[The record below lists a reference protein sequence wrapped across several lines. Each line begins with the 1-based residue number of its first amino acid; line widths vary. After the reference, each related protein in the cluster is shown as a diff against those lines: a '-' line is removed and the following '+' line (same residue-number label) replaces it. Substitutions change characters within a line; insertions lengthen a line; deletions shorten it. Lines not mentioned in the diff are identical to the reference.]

1 MGLLAFLFSWDL
13 GALWSNPLALVFYV
27 FSVWMLV
34 DAFRQEQWMWVVF
47 IIIFPI
53 INAPLYFFLVYRQ
66 RSGGGGFKFAG
77 GSDKKRIK
85 ELEQQIHHLDKAHHY
100 FELADILFRQGKYLE
115 AEKNYLASLEREP
128 DDIDA
133 RAHLGHCL
141 MALKRFG
148 EAKDR
153 FEDVCMEDPKHEY
166 GRSLIA
172 LGECKTEL
180 GEDESAIDI
189 WEQAIKQNAYA
200 QPRVRLAEALLREG
214 SEEKKIRA
222 RQLVEDVLR
231 EETHTP
237 EFQRKQEA
245 EWVGRARK
253 LSKNLH

>member
-1 MGLLAFLFSWDL
+1 MELLAFLFSWDL
-13 GALWSNPLALVFYV
+13 GALWTNPLMLLFWL
-27 FSVWMLV
+27 FSIWMLV
-34 DAFRQEQWMWVVF
+34 EAIRQEQWMWVVF

-53 INAPLYFFLVYRQ
+53 INAPLYFFLVHR
-66 RSGGGGFKFAG
+66 RHAGGGFVLAG
-77 GSDKKRIK
+77 GSDRKRIK

-100 FELADILFRQGKYLE
+100 LELADILYRQGKYPE

-128 DDIDA
+128 DDIDT
-133 RAHLGHCL
+133 RAHFAHCL

-153 FEDVCMEDPKHEY
+153 FEDVCMENPKHEY

-172 LGECKTEL
+172 LGECMTEL
-180 GEDESAIDI
+180 GEQEAAVDI
-189 WEQAIKQNAYA
+189 WEQAIKQNSYA
-200 QPRVRLAEALLREG
+200 QPRVRLAEALMRDG

-253 LSKNLH
+253 LSKKLD